1 MSEGPYKVLQ
11 EMSSRQPS
19 WLDASGRDE
28 EEVVISTAAT
38 LARNLQGYTFP
49 ANADEPELKEVSGQV
64 WSVSAGVEQ
73 LTDAISISIED
84 LPREGRSLLSERQL
98 INREMIDSTR
108 PSGIAVNMDERF
120 SLVIN
125 DIDHIRFQQASAGL
139 CPEQCWEAL
148 GIADDIFGSK
158 LTFAFREPFGYL
170 TASSTNV
177 GTGLRVNILVHLP
190 ALALTNQTEA
200 VLRHV
205 TGNGVQVR
213 GAYGEGSAAYGNLF
227 LVSNRLTFGR
237 SESDISDSV
246 TKTVALITDHEL
258 QARSTLRHGARME
271 VEDRIHRSLGLLRNA
286 RVLAL
291 RECMHLLSTVR
302 LGVNMKVLP
311 GVEIS
316 KLDSLMIL
324 TQPSHLDHREGRVL
338 DSSERDTV
346 RAELVRTA
354 FDVTGG
360 TGSYE

>member
-1 MSEGPYKVLQ
+1 MSDGPYKVLQ
-11 EMSSRQPS
+11 EMSTHQPS

-49 ANADEPELKEVSGQV
+49 ANADEPELNEVSGQV
-64 WSVSAGVEQ
+64 WSVSAGIEQ
-73 LTDAISISIED
+73 LTDAVSISLDE
-84 LPREGRSLLSERQL
+84 LPREDRLLLSERQL

-108 PSGIAVNMDERF
+108 PSGIAVNRDEQF

-148 GIADDIFGSK
+148 GIADDIFGK
-158 LTFAFREPFGYL
+158 ELTFAFREPFGYL
-170 TASSTNV
+170 TASPTNV
-177 GTGLRVNILVHLP
+177 GTGLCINILVHLP

-213 GAYGEGSAAYGNLF
+213 GAYSEGSAVYGNLY

-237 SESDISDSV
+237 SKSDISDSV
-246 TKTVALITDHEL
+246 TKPVALISDHEL
-258 QARSTLRHGARME
+258 QARSTLWHESRTE
-271 VEDRIHRSLGLLRNA
+271 VEDRIHRSLGLLQNA
-286 RVLAL
+286 RVLAF
-291 RECMHLLSTVR
+291 RECMHLLSIVR

-311 GVEIS
+311 GVTIS

-338 DSSERDTV
+338 DSSERDIV
-346 RAELVRTA
+346 RAELARNT
-354 FDVTGG
+354 FEVTGG
-360 TGSYE
+360 TG